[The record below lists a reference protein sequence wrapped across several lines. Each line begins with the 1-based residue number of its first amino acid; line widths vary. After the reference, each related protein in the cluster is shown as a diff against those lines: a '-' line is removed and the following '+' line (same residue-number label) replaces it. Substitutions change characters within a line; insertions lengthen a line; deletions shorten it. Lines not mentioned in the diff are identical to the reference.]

1 MKTVPFRNILFEEN
15 RARFEEVRTMAASF
29 SALYVGQNIIRDA
42 VFLIGKNY
50 AAINGMP
57 LEWLRFPIDDENLSA
72 FTFIRK
78 ERIFVTINTS
88 LPLSK
93 QIYAAAHELYRIRC
107 YLEDNDTSLLSSGS
121 MLSEKSVSYREEKEA
136 DAFASLIL
144 APVDAVF
151 QQMRIL
157 HIDTESIGTDSVLSL
172 MDIFALPRK
181 AMILRLLEE
190 NIITEDK
197 ASELYSIPEEEIRK
211 RMTITGK
218 ALHWANPGDRYVE
231 FGSLLENMTQNTESE
246 ALPQSRLD
254 SDWDELQK
262 IIKTYEKN

>member
-1 MKTVPFRNILFEEN
+1 MKSVPFRNILFEEN

-50 AAINGMP
+50 SAINGMP

-78 ERIFVTINTS
+78 GRIFITVNTS

-93 QIYAAAHELYRIRC
+93 QIYAAAHELYHIRC

-121 MLSEKSVSYREEKEA
+121 ILSKKSGSCREEKEA

-144 APVDAVF
+144 APADAVF

-157 HIDTESIGTDSVLSL
+157 HIDEDNINTDSLLSL
-172 MDIFALPRK
+172 MDIFALPWK
-181 AMILRLLEE
+181 AMVLRLFEE
-190 NIITEDK
+190 NIISEDN
-197 ASELYSIPEEEIRK
+197 ASELYSITEEEIRK

-218 ALHWANPGDRYVE
+218 ALHWANPGEKYVE
-231 FGSLLENMTQNTESE
+231 FGSLLENMTENTESE
-246 ALPQSRLD
+246 SLPQSRLD
-254 SDWDELQK
+254 SDWDELNR
-262 IIKTYEKN
+262 ITDDYKNN